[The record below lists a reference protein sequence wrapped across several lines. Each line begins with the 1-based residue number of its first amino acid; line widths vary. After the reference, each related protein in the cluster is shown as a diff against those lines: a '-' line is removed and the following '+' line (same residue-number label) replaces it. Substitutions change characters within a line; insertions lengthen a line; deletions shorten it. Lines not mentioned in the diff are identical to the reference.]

1 MVAGRSAY
9 EKPRS
14 ASSGSSLVNHVLVI
28 ALGGSMGAVARFL
41 TANWVYGLLGR
52 SFPYGTLVVNVL
64 GCYLMGVLTELLL
77 QRLQVASE
85 YRAAILV
92 GFLGAYTTFS
102 TFAFETLF
110 LYEEGGAFK
119 ALLNIVLSVSLCILA
134 VWLGL
139 VSVRLFFT
147 GGFES
152 VQRLV
157 PGGLRIGAALGLLL
171 MLELIR
177 DLGFRV
183 LGLEWTLVGLLQV
196 GLMALWALWFA
207 GFVARG
213 EAAALGLNALMGRFL
228 VMFLLSG
235 LVIRLAN
242 LMGNWIWRHSQ

>member
-9 EKPRS
+9 EKTRS
-14 ASSGSSLVNHVLVI
+14 DGLGCSVVNHVLVI
-28 ALGGSMGAVARFL
+28 ALGGSVGAVARFL

-52 SFPYGTLVVNVL
+52 GFPYGTLVVNVL

-110 LYEEGGAFK
+110 LFEEGGALK
-119 ALLNIVLSVSLCILA
+119 ALLNIFLSVCLCILA

-139 VSVRLFFT
+139 ASVRLLFI
-147 GGFES
+147 GGFEGI
-152 VQRLV
+152 QRLV
-157 PGGLRIGAALGLLL
+157 PGGLRIGAALGFLLT
-171 MLELIR
+171 LELTR
-177 DLGFRV
+177 DLGFRL

-196 GLMALWALWFA
+196 GLMALCAFWFA
-207 GFVARG
+207 GCVGRG
-213 EAAALGLNALMGRFL
+213 EAAAPGLYALMGRFL

-235 LVIRLAN
+235 LIIRLAN
-242 LMGNWIWRHSQ
+242 LLGNWIWQHSQ